1 VKRRSL
7 VREVLSSTAGKLGV
21 ALALTLG
28 LVSLLVLVTFP
39 LDFGPTRWSNPSV
52 WADYPRAVPPAWT
65 AALSSDAFEHR
76 VITAEEAT
84 ESTERGAARVDVYD
98 LPIEHTGAE
107 PPSFLSFSLGPVTY
121 VERPPSLSLTLLR
134 PDGTS
139 VSLLRQTVRGPRP
152 GEEPPFV
159 RHDETPLRV
168 LVTAEPQTAQAVS
181 RPW

>member
-84 ESTERGAARVDVYD
+84 ESTERGAAPV
-98 LPIEHTGAE
+98 
-107 PPSFLSFSLGPVTY
+107 PSRRTLTCSGSGGCSA
-121 VERPPSLSLTLLR
+121 SLS
-134 PDGTS
+134 
-139 VSLLRQTVRGPRP
+139 SLIVTVCSSRCP
-152 GEEPPFV
+152 GCA
-159 RHDETPLRV
+159 RNG
-168 LVTAEPQTAQAVS
+168 
-181 RPW
+181 